1 MICSRHPE
9 SLLRPECREKVPRGA
24 VFRGEDT
31 PPAQAPRALVS
42 HPCLA
47 VRGQKVPPVLS
58 ASCVQ
63 LDPPPFTPVS
73 HMRKVGSAPRLGH
86 SPAFGGFLLPAGETR
101 CCWRH
106 WWRPGCHVLE
116 RLVFPRAEDLETER
130 SALSLDTRKDL
141 CCNPRS
147 KGTVSKSCRAGFTE
161 SLASEAWGALWDV

>member
-1 MICSRHPE
+1 M
-9 SLLRPECREKVPRGA
+9 PRGS

-31 PPAQAPRALVS
+31 PPAQAPRALIS

-73 HMRKVGSAPRLGH
+73 HVRQVGSAPRLGH
-86 SPAFGGFLLPAGETR
+86 SPAFGGFLLPGGRPAVAGVTGGDPAAM
-101 CCWRH
+101 CWRD
-106 WWRPGCHVLE
+106 WFSL
-116 RLVFPRAEDLETER
+116 RAKHLETER
-130 SALSLDTRKDL
+130 SAFSLDTRKDL
-141 CCNPRS
+141 RCTPRS
-147 KGTVSKSCRAGFTE
+147 KGTVSKSCRVGFTE